1 MEIFADIWNL
11 VFIRPMVNSLI
22 ILYIFLGSSFGLS
35 IISFTVFIRLIM
47 FPLSMR
53 QTKQMKAMSLIQP
66 KIKAI
71 QEKYKDDRQRISKET
86 MSIYKQQG
94 INPVGCLGPLII
106 QMPIFIG
113 LYQALYI
120 TLPSS
125 PENLTQLY
133 DSIYGFIPIINQA
146 IPIDG
151 KFLWL
156 NLETIVGSSDLYTKI
171 SLPILVA
178 ASTFL
183 MQKTTATPAMDDRQK
198 STNRMMLWFMPLLL
212 GYFTLSFPS
221 GLALYWLISNV
232 IGTIIQLLITGKI
245 QNPFNL
251 NSNLNSNLTDEVP
264 DLIIEN
270 ENKNTTI
277 QVKDQDESS
286 RNVSKNNRRS
296 NRHRPGRIKR
306 KQGRGGNQSNK

>member
-1 MEIFADIWNL
+1 MEIFADIWNI

-22 ILYIFLGSSFGLS
+22 LLYILLGNSFGLS
-35 IISFTVFIRLIM
+35 IISFTVFMRMIM
-47 FPLSMR
+47 FPLSIR

-71 QEKYKDDRQRISKET
+71 QEKYKDDRQKISQET

-94 INPVGCLGPLII
+94 INPVGCLGPLVI

-113 LYQALYI
+113 LYQSLYI
-120 TLPSS
+120 TLPSN

-133 DSIYGFIPIINQA
+133 DSIYGFIPLINQA

-156 NLETIVGSSDLYTKI
+156 NLETIVGSADNYTKI
-171 SLPILVA
+171 FLPLLVG
-178 ASTFL
+178 ASTFF

-198 STNRMMLWFMPLLL
+198 STNRMMLWFMPILL

-232 IGTIIQLLITGKI
+232 IGTFIQLIITGKI
-245 QNPFNL
+245 QNLFNL
-251 NSNLNSNLTDEVP
+251 NSKLTDENS
-264 DLIIEN
+264 DLDNEIE
-270 ENKNTTI
+270 ENKII
-277 QVKDQDESS
+277 QEEDQNESD
-286 RNVSKNNRRS
+286 RDDRKNNRRS
-296 NRHRPGRIKR
+296 NRHRTSRTKR
-306 KQGRGGNQSNK
+306 KQRRSRN